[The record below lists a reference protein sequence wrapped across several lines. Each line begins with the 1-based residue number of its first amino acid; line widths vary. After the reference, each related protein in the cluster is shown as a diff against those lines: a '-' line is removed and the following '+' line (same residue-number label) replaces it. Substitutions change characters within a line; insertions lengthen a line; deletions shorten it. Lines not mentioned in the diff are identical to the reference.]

1 MTKAITLPALGA
13 ASALAGITLKK
24 GWDRMADIDNAK
36 VKLQAIGNSADDV
49 SKIMDNA
56 SVAVKGT
63 AYGLNEA
70 ATTAASAVAAGI
82 KPGQELEK
90 YLSSVSDAAAVAGVD
105 MESMGSIFNKVATQ
119 SKASNEV
126 LQQMSEAGIPI
137 YQYLSEQL
145 GVTASDVFDMASAG
159 EIGLE
164 QFQSAV
170 ESHIGGAAKT
180 IGSSTITGAISNL
193 KASISRIGANFLGSA
208 DDADSFAGRM
218 LLLLNDM
225 MGGLGGIEE
234 KAKEWGSVFGEVFGG
249 IIDYCK
255 TGKVNI
261 SSLSDTAGGIVEK
274 VTPIIDTVKKA
285 ADAFMGLSPE
295 MQKSLLVGAVA
306 GGPVLSAFGKI
317 STTIGGTIDGL
328 GMLGGGFIKI
338 GGKAK
343 DILGGVSE
351 TAGKMT
357 GGFSK
362 IGGALGKLMPTG
374 LAEGFT
380 KLISP
385 VSQAAKTVKAVP
397 DELQNMLG
405 VTAKLH
411 PKLGGL
417 ATGMGK
423 FLTPGLKVAGL
434 VVKFAKFASVLGL
447 IAGAAVLV
455 YKNFDKIKAWAE
467 KMGEKVKSALDK
479 SGNGISSIKEK
490 FSDVIAKVGPLVEK
504 FKEMFDKV
512 KIAAQPLLDFLQS
525 VFEAG
530 IVSTF
535 EAVGKTVSDVV
546 DNISGII
553 DGLMEVFDGVIDV
566 LAGDFT
572 GGWSKIWNG
581 LKDIVGNA
589 FGGLVNLVKTPINAV
604 IGLINKA
611 IDKVNSIG
619 FNVPEWAQKLAG
631 TDRVAFNL
639 PNIPLLYKGTD
650 NWKGGQ
656 AIINE
661 PQYGGEIVDLPQGT
675 RVYPHDES
683 VRMARESG
691 GKQLNITIPKL
702 ADQIIVRED
711 SDIDKVI
718 KQLVNELIKVIPDMA

>member
-24 GWDRMADIDNAK
+24 GWERMADIDNAK
-36 VKLQAIGNSADDV
+36 VKLQAIGNSADNV

-126 LQQMSEAGIPI
+126 LQQMSEAGIPV

-159 EIGLE
+159 EIGVE

-208 DDADSFAGRM
+208 DDADSFAGRV
-218 LLLLNDM
+218 LPLLNDM

-274 VTPIIDTVKKA
+274 VTPIIDTVKKV

-295 MQKSLLVGAVA
+295 MQKSLLVGAVS

-328 GMLGGGFIKI
+328 GILGGGFIKI

-343 DILGGVSE
+343 DVLGGVSE

-405 VTAKLH
+405 VTTKLH

-490 FSDVIAKVGPLVEK
+490 FSDVIAKVRPLVEK

-535 EAVGKTVSDVV
+535 EVVGKTVSDVI

-572 GGWSKIWNG
+572 SGWSKIWNG

>member
-126 LQQMSEAGIPI
+126 LQQMSEAGIPV

-218 LLLLNDM
+218 LPLLNDM

-274 VTPIIDTVKKA
+274 VTPIIDTVKKV

-362 IGGALGKLMPTG
+362 IGGELGKLMPTG

-535 EAVGKTVSDVV
+535 EAVGKTVSDVI

-589 FGGLVNLVKTPINAV
+589 FGGLVNLVRTPINAV

-661 PQYGGEIVDLPQGT
+661 PQYGGEIVDLPKGT